1 MILTNSFQA
10 SYLTH
15 LSFYPIAIC
24 LWFYQPLQKLIQD
37 NSLDFLSMS
46 NKRDYLLKSTIE
58 GVRNRNAHIWLARFP
73 QDFSTASFSHLDQ
86 EQIYWHSLLY
96 IHIVQAFIICVNIL
110 KAQAW
115 IEIVYRLNLAMW
127 LKCIVLEF
135 TSFPK
140 KILFDIHKYLK
151 QIHILYKNGFDIIWS
166 YYRFSKMERVRMT
179 SPKLH
184 LRQVVACLILA
195 DGAWSFLFQEQ

>member
-1 MILTNSFQA
+1 
-10 SYLTH
+10 
-15 LSFYPIAIC
+15 
-24 LWFYQPLQKLIQD
+24 
-37 NSLDFLSMS
+37 MS
-46 NKRDYLLKSTIE
+46 DKRDYLLNSTIE
-58 GVRNRNAHIWLARFP
+58 RVRDRHAHIWLARFP
-73 QDFSTASFSHLDQ
+73 QDFSTASFYHLDQ
-86 EQIYWHSLLY
+86 EQIRWHSLLY

-115 IEIVYRLNLAMW
+115 VEIVYRLKLEMW
-127 LKCIVLEF
+127 LKCIALEF

-166 YYRFSKMERVRMT
+166 YYRFSQMERVRMT

-184 LRQVVACLILA
+184 LRQVVACLTLE
-195 DGAWSFLFQEQ
+195 DKKRFF